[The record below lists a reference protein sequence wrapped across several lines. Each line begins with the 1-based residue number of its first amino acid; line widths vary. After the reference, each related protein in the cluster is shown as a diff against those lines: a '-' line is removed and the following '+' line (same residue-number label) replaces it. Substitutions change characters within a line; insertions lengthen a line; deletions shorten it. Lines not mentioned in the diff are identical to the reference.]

1 LRVLAQKGLGRV
13 FCYIPRPMSMLLTA
27 RDLSK
32 TYATHTLFSG
42 VSISLSEG
50 DRLGLIGP
58 NGSGKS
64 TLLKI
69 FADLVQPDEGEI
81 TRRKQLHIAYVDQED
96 SFEDGATPMS
106 VLLAE
111 LEDEKPGEAL
121 SAETRAAISLSRLGF
136 TRLDQPVSTLSGGWK
151 KRLSIACALAHEPDI
166 LMLDEPTNHLDL
178 EGVLW
183 LENFVRQAPMAMAF
197 ITHDR
202 VFLERVAKRVVELS
216 RAYPD
221 GLFEVR
227 GNYTE
232 FVRRKEEFLDGQA
245 SQQTA
250 LGGKVRRDTA
260 WLKQGIQGRQT
271 RNKTQVAAAE
281 DRRNEL
287 KATTFRNNAPKQTT
301 AISFQATERK
311 TNKLLTAHRIAKSM
325 GGKLLFKELDLKL
338 SPGMRLGL
346 LGPNGSG
353 KTTLLRLLAGELEPD
368 SGSIKPAPELRI
380 VRFTQHRDGLDPTV
394 SLRDALCPAGDT
406 VDYRGKSVH
415 VAGWARKFL
424 FDPSKFN
431 VSVGDLS
438 GGEQA
443 RILIAN
449 LMLKPADVL
458 ILDEPTNDLDIPSL
472 EVLEQALAEFPG
484 AIVLVTHDRFMLE
497 RLSTELIALSDT
509 GKAKQYQSYAQWQ
522 DDQTSGKPP
531 ADTDNSGAGKPA
543 RPAAVRPPSPI
554 AAKKLSYMLQ
564 RELDQM
570 EAEILQAEAE
580 HDELL
585 GQAGDPAVIADRP
598 RHGEVC
604 RQLSESQTRV
614 ETLYE
619 RWAELEAMA

>member
-1 LRVLAQKGLGRV
+1 MAT
-13 FCYIPRPMSMLLTA
+13 LLTA

-32 TYATHTLFSG
+32 TYATHTLFTG
-42 VSISLSEG
+42 VSMSLSDG

-69 FADLVQPDEGEI
+69 LAGSVDPDEGEI
-81 TRRKQLHIAYVDQED
+81 TRRKQLQIAYVTQDD
-96 SFEDGATPMS
+96 TFEDGATPMS
-106 VLLAE
+106 AVLKE
-111 LEDEKPGEAL
+111 LGEDRPGVAL
-121 SAETRAAISLSRLGF
+121 NTETRASISLSSLGF
-136 TRLDQPVSTLSGGWK
+136 TELGRPVSTLSGGWK

-183 LENFVRQAPMAMAF
+183 LESFVKKAPMAVVF

-202 VFLERVAKRVVELS
+202 VFLDRMADRIIELS

-221 GLFEVR
+221 GLFEVK

-232 FVRRKEEFLDGQA
+232 FVRRKDEFLDGQA
-245 SQQTA
+245 AQQSA
-250 LGGKVRRDTA
+250 IAGKVRRDTA
-260 WLKQGIQGRQT
+260 WLRQGIQGRQT

-281 DRRNEL
+281 QRRADL
-287 KATTFRNNAPKQTT
+287 KATTARNNAPKQTT
-301 AISFQATERK
+301 AIEFQATERK
-311 TNKLLTAHRIAKSM
+311 TNKLLTAHHVSKTM
-325 GGKLLFKELDLKL
+325 GDKKLFDQIDIKL

-353 KTTLLRLLAGELEPD
+353 KTTLLRLLTGELAPD
-368 SGSIKPAPELRI
+368 TGNVKPAPGLRI
-380 VRFTQHRDGLDPTV
+380 VNFTQHRDDLNPTM
-394 SLRDALCPAGDT
+394 SLREALCPVGDT
-406 VDYRGKSVH
+406 VEYQGKPVH

-424 FDPSKFN
+424 FETSKFN

-472 EVLEQALAEFPG
+472 EVLEQALTEFPG
-484 AIVLVTHDRFMLE
+484 AIVLVTHDRFMLD
-497 RLSTELIALSDT
+497 RLSTELIALDGT
-509 GKAKQYQSYAQWQ
+509 GKSKPYVSYIQWQ
-522 DDQTSGKPP
+522 DDQTRNTSPTTSAKEKTPKQDKSAG
-531 ADTDNSGAGKPA
+531 TSSTNSNT
-543 RPAAVRPPSPI
+543 S
-554 AAKKLSYMLQ
+554 KKLTYKLQ

-570 EAEILQAEAE
+570 EDHIHKAEAE
-580 HDELL
+580 HAKLQTL
-585 GQAGDPAVIADRP
+585 ASDPDIIADRAK
-598 RHGEVC
+598 HEDVC
-604 RQLSESQTRV
+604 HQLGDAQTKV
-614 ETLYE
+614 DQLYA
-619 RWAELEAMA
+619 RWEEIEAMTQ

>member
-1 LRVLAQKGLGRV
+1 MA
-13 FCYIPRPMSMLLTA
+13 MLLTA

-32 TYATHTLFSG
+32 TYATHTLFTG
-42 VSISLSEG
+42 VAMSLSDG
-50 DRLGLIGP
+50 DRIGLIGP

-69 FADLVQPDEGEI
+69 FAGMVDPDEGDI
-81 TRRKQLHIAYVDQED
+81 TRRKQLHIAYVSQDD
-96 SFEDGATPMS
+96 SFEEGATPMS
-106 VLLAE
+106 AVLAE
-111 LEDEKPGEAL
+111 LGGEKLGETL
-121 SAETRAAISLSRLGF
+121 NAETRASISLSKLGF
-136 TRLDQPVSTLSGGWK
+136 TELEKPVSTLSGGWK
-151 KRLSIACALAHEPDI
+151 KRLSIACALAHDPDI

-183 LENFVRQAPMAMAF
+183 LESFVQQATMAVVF

-202 VFLERVAKRVVELS
+202 VFLERVAQRIVELS

-232 FVRRKEEFLDGQA
+232 FVRRKDEFLDGQA
-245 SQQTA
+245 SQQAA
-250 LGGKVRRDTA
+250 LSGKVRRDTA

-281 DRRNEL
+281 DRRADL

-311 TNKLLTAHRIAKSM
+311 TNKLLVAHHVSKTM
-325 GGKLLFKELDLKL
+325 GGKLLFDDIDLKL

-353 KTTLLRLLAGELEPD
+353 KTTLLRLLTGELTPD
-368 SGSIKPAPELRI
+368 SGSIKPAAELRI
-380 VRFTQHRDGLDPTV
+380 VNFTQHREDLNPTM
-394 SLRDALCPAGDT
+394 SLREALCPIGDT
-406 VDYRGKSVH
+406 VEYQGKPVH
-415 VAGWARKFL
+415 IAGWARKFL

-472 EVLEQALAEFPG
+472 EVLEQALTEFPG
-484 AIVLVTHDRFMLE
+484 AIVLVTHDRFMLD
-497 RLSTELIALSDT
+497 RLSTELIALDGT
-509 GKAKQYQSYAQWQ
+509 GKTKRYQSYAQWQ
-522 DDQTSGKPP
+522 DDQKNIDASTTTAEPRVSKQAKPTAAQTSPG
-531 ADTDNSGAGKPA
+531 SS
-543 RPAAVRPPSPI
+543 SP
-554 AAKKLSYMLQ
+554 KKLSYKLQ

-570 EAEILQAEAE
+570 EEAIHKAEAE
-580 HDELL
+580 HETLL
-585 GQAGDPAVIADRP
+585 AQAGDPDVIADRT
-598 RHGEVC
+598 RHQEVC
-604 RQLSESQTRV
+604 HQLTEAQARV
-614 ETLYE
+614 EKLYE
-619 RWAELEAMA
+619 RWEELESMR

>member
-1 LRVLAQKGLGRV
+1 MAT
-13 FCYIPRPMSMLLTA
+13 LLTA

-32 TYATHTLFSG
+32 TYATHTLFTG
-42 VSISLSEG
+42 VSLSLSDG

-69 FADLVQPDEGEI
+69 LAGLIDPDEGEI
-81 TRRKQLHIAYVDQED
+81 TRRKQLEVAYVTQDD
-96 SFEDGATPMS
+96 AFEAGATPKS
-106 VLLAE
+106 AVLAALG
-111 LEDEKPGEAL
+111 DDKPGVAL
-121 SAETRAAISLSRLGF
+121 NNETRASISLSSLGF
-136 TRLDQPVSTLSGGWK
+136 TEPDRPVSTLSGGWK

-183 LENFVRQAPMAMAF
+183 LESFVRKAPMAVVF

-202 VFLERVAKRVVELS
+202 VFLDRMADRIIELS

-221 GLFEVR
+221 GLFEVK

-232 FVRRKEEFLDGQA
+232 FVRRKDEFLDAQA
-245 SQQTA
+245 AQQSA
-250 LGGKVRRDTA
+250 IAGKVRRDTA

-281 DRRNEL
+281 QRRADL
-287 KATTFRNNAPKQTT
+287 KATTARNNAPKQTT
-301 AISFQATERK
+301 AIEFQATERK
-311 TNKLLTAHRIAKSM
+311 TNKLLTAHHVGKTM
-325 GGKLLFKELDLKL
+325 GDKKLFDSIDIKL

-353 KTTLLRLLAGELEPD
+353 KTTLLRLLTGDLSPD
-368 SGSIKPAPELRI
+368 TGTVKPAPGLRI
-380 VRFTQHRDGLDPTV
+380 VNFTQHRDDLNPTM
-394 SLRDALCPAGDT
+394 SLREALCPVGDT
-406 VDYRGKSVH
+406 VEYQGKPVH

-424 FDPSKFN
+424 FEASKFN

-472 EVLEQALAEFPG
+472 EVLEQALTEFPG
-484 AIVLVTHDRFMLE
+484 AIVLVTHDRFMLD
-497 RLSTELIALSDT
+497 RLSTELIALDGS
-509 GKAKQYQSYAQWQ
+509 GKAKPYVSYIQWQ
-522 DDQTSGKPP
+522 DDQTRTPSATTSAKEKTPKQ
-531 ADTDNSGAGKPA
+531 DKPA
-543 RPAAVRPPSPI
+543 ASGSSSTNSS
-554 AAKKLSYMLQ
+554 KKLTYKLQ

-570 EAEILQAEAE
+570 EDNIHKAEAE
-580 HDELL
+580 HAELQEL
-585 GQAGDPAVIADRP
+585 ASDPDIIADRAK
-598 RHGEVC
+598 HEEVC
-604 RQLSESQTRV
+604 HKLGDAQKKVDQL
-614 ETLYE
+614 YA
-619 RWAELEAMA
+619 RWEELEAMSS

>member
-1 LRVLAQKGLGRV
+1 MA
-13 FCYIPRPMSMLLTA
+13 MLLTA
-27 RDLSK
+27 RNLSK

-42 VSISLSEG
+42 VALSLSQG

-69 FADLVQPDEGEI
+69 LAGMVEPDEGEI
-81 TRRKQLHIAYVDQED
+81 TRRKQLHIAYVKQDD
-96 SFEDGATPMS
+96 TFEDGATPMS
-106 VLLAE
+106 VVLAE
-111 LEDEKPGEAL
+111 LGEDKPGVTLNAQ
-121 SAETRAAISLSRLGF
+121 TRAAISLSNLGF
-136 TRLDQPVSTLSGGWK
+136 TELDLPVFTLSGGWK

-183 LENFVRQAPMAMAF
+183 LEGFVKKAPMAVVF

-202 VFLERVAKRVVELS
+202 VFLDRMAKRVVELS

-232 FVRRKEEFLDGQA
+232 FVRRKDEFLDGQA
-245 SQQTA
+245 SQQTV
-250 LGGKVRRDTA
+250 LSGKVRRDTA

-271 RNKTQVAAAE
+271 RNKTQAAAAE
-281 DRRNEL
+281 DRRAEL
-287 KATTFRNNAPKQTT
+287 KATTLRNNAPKQTT
-301 AISFQATERK
+301 AIDFQATERK
-311 TNKLLTAHRIAKSM
+311 TNKLLTAHHLSKTL
-325 GGKLLFKELDLKL
+325 GGRLLFDHLNLKL

-353 KTTLLRLLAGELEPD
+353 KTTLLRLLTGELAPD
-368 SGSIKPAPELRI
+368 SGSVKPAPDLRI
-380 VRFTQHRDGLDPTV
+380 VSFTQHREDLNPTMR
-394 SLRDALCPAGDT
+394 LREALCPGGDT
-406 VDYRGKSVH
+406 VEYRGKPVH

-472 EVLEQALAEFPG
+472 EVLEQALTEFPG
-484 AIVLVTHDRFMLE
+484 AIVLVTHDRFMLD
-497 RLSTELIALSDT
+497 RLSTELIALDGAGRT
-509 GKAKQYQSYAQWQ
+509 RRYLSYAQWY
-522 DDQTSGKPP
+522 DDRARHEASAEAAGARTLKQEKPP
-531 ADTDNSGAGKPA
+531 AAPDRSG
-543 RPAAVRPPSPI
+543 SPR
-554 AAKKLSYMLQ
+554 KLSYKLQ

-570 EAEILQAEAE
+570 EDAIHKAEAE
-580 HDELL
+580 HQTLL
-585 GQAGDPAVIADRP
+585 GLAADPAVIADRK
-598 RHGEVC
+598 RHEEVC
-604 RQLSESQTRV
+604 HQLSGAQARV
-614 ETLYE
+614 EKLYE
-619 RWAELEAMA
+619 RWEELESMR